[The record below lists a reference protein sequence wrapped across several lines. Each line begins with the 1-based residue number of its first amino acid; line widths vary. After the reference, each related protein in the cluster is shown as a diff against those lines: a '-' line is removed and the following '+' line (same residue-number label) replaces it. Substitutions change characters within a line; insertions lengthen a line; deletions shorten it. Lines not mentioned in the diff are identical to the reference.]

1 MPKEQQ
7 LMIKVLIV
15 DDSVTAQ
22 VLLNK
27 VLTADPTIQVIGT
40 ASNGTQALDFI
51 NKNKPDLITMDL
63 HMPGMNGL
71 EVTRRIMEVKPCP
84 IVIVSSS
91 WNSANK
97 AEVFDYLEAGAVA
110 ACEKPN
116 RLADP
121 EYPELCAELLQTI
134 RLMSEIKVVR
144 RLPNIKTRKPL
155 APERVNEKPTEIRV
169 IAIGASTGGP
179 PVLRTIL
186 SSLPGDLPVPI
197 LIVQHIAKGFLGG
210 LADWLN
216 ESTQLTVKIGKEGED
231 VKPGHVY
238 LAPDGMDM
246 GISRPR
252 RLFMKAPKPGQ
263 NLCPSVAFLF
273 RSVAMNFE
281 EESIGVL
288 LTGMGSDGAEEL
300 ELMKSK
306 NAVTIA
312 QDKDSCVVFGM
323 PGEAVK
329 LGAAMHILPPD
340 KIAET
345 IENTL
350 HMYKFK
356 AERRH

>member
-1 MPKEQQ
+1 
-7 LMIKVLIV
+7 MIKVLIV
-15 DDSVTAQ
+15 EDSVTAQ

-27 VLTADPTIQVIGT
+27 ILSSDPDIMIIGT
-40 ASNGTQALDFI
+40 VSNGMQALEFVSRH
-51 NKNKPDLITMDL
+51 KPDLITMDL

-71 EVTRRIMEVKPCP
+71 EVTRKIMEVKPCP

-110 ACEKPN
+110 AIEKPN

-121 EYPELCAELLQTI
+121 DYPDLCATLIQTV

-144 RLPNIKTRKPL
+144 RLPHIRPRKPL
-155 APERVNEKPTEIRV
+155 APERIVDKNPEIRV
-169 IAIGASTGGP
+169 VAIGASTGGP
-179 PVLRTIL
+179 PALRTIL
-186 SSLPGDLPVPI
+186 SSLPGNLPVPV
-197 LIVQHIAKGFLGG
+197 LIVQHIAKGFLPG

-216 ESTQLTVKIGKEGED
+216 ESTQLTVKIAREGED
-231 VKPGHVY
+231 AKPGHVY
-238 LAPDGMDM
+238 LAPDGADM

-252 RLFMKAPKPGQ
+252 RLFLKPPKPEQ
-263 NLCPSVAFLF
+263 SLCPSVAFLF

-281 EESIGVL
+281 SEAIGVL

-300 ELMKSK
+300 QLMKNK
-306 NAVTIA
+306 GGITIA

-329 LGAAMHILPPD
+329 LGGATYILPPD
-340 KIAET
+340 KIAEKVET
-345 IENTL
+345 QLNSRL
-350 HMYKFK
+350 NP
-356 AERRH
+356 RR